1 MTSGSSQAL
10 DALQELT
17 SIRDYILEAQKQLKQ
32 GRMPNMAQL
41 EERTATLCAII
52 QDATSDLQ
60 QKCAPELKEL
70 ARQLDDCEKDLRLFH
85 DKASAEIKHD

>member
-1 MTSGSSQAL
+1 MTAGSSQAL

-32 GRMPNMAQL
+32 GRMPDMAQL
-41 EERTATLCAII
+41 EARTSTLCAII
-52 QDATSDLQ
+52 QRATSDLQ

-85 DKASAEIKHD
+85 DKAAETKHD